1 MTLIDKTGSPIPDNL
16 VYSSGEGSAELVQ
29 NSVVYLSELE
39 RYRGQFGR
47 EAAGVWVTGD
57 QDADEILP
65 VLKSVAVVVVE
76 FPKSRD
82 GRGFSL
88 GRLLRERHNFKGDIR
103 AAGPL
108 LPDQF
113 SMLIQCGF
121 TTLISPSTVPLGR
134 WKDAGTTQSSARPRT
149 LLERLTKN

>member
-1 MTLIDKTGSPIPDNL
+1 MTLIDKTGSPIPDDF
-16 VYSSGEGSAELVQ
+16 VYPKGDGSAELAQ
-29 NSVVYLSELE
+29 NSVVHLSELE
-39 RYRGQFGR
+39 RYRSQFGQ
-47 EAAGVWVTGD
+47 EAVGVWVTGD
-57 QDADEILP
+57 QDVDEILP
-65 VLKSVAVVVVE
+65 VLKSLAVVVVE

-103 AAGPL
+103 AAGLL

-134 WKDAGTTQSSARPRT
+134 WKDAGATQSSARPRT